1 MEALYKCPLKRVGLK
16 PVACPRRVFCAP
28 TGMRGAIPPSINEPP
43 NVKRFKDNNIGENDN
58 GVFKKA
64 GQSQSVSP
72 RKRNLAIEREAE
84 TNPFAGLFKSEKMNL
99 IKKSKIKSTFGIAP
113 VTQYMDRKSNVAFS
127 KQVPKNR

>member
-1 MEALYKCPLKRVGLK
+1 MDANDLSFQNL
-16 PVACPRRVFCAP
+16 
-28 TGMRGAIPPSINEPP
+28 SINEPP